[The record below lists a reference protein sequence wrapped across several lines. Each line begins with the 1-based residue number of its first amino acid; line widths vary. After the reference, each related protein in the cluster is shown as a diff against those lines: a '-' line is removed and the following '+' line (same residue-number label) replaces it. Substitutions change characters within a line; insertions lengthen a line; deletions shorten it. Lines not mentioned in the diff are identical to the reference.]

1 MNGTSPAKRSAKGT
15 ATSGAMPEPLART
28 CAVPWEG
35 FSYRTASY
43 LWIGAGAGKGNSCG
57 SRILP
62 ALAAPEVEAERA
74 VKAEEGAAEKKVSK
88 PVSQSFRA
96 RDGEQSP
103 RSRFA
108 DL

>member
-1 MNGTSPAKRSAKGT
+1 MIGPLPV
-15 ATSGAMPEPLART
+15 SGL
-28 CAVPWEG
+28 
-35 FSYRTASY
+35 
-43 LWIGAGAGKGNSCG
+43 GAGAGKGNSCG

-74 VKAEEGAAEKKVSK
+74 EKAAKGAAEKKVSK
-88 PVSQSFRA
+88 PVSQSLRA
-96 RDGEQSP
+96 RDGEQCP